1 MSDQTLHPS
10 ALGRGPV
17 WRRLASELALGFGY
31 WAAFLIALEP
41 GNLIR
46 AANAGH
52 PLAPGAEVVRILAA
66 SLLGAATAPL
76 VLAATRRF
84 PIEGPTWRRRLALHA
99 AGVAGLVVVV
109 IPLSCVLASLSV
121 AQRRIGGTDLV
132 GQFAGNGLLLVFS
145 VSGFCGLA
153 HALQFR
159 GRSGGR
165 AASAAGPSYL
175 AQVPVKAR
183 GGVVLV
189 GLDQVDWIETQG
201 NYLALHVGAATHLI
215 RETSARLEA
224 GLDPDRFMRIHRR
237 VLVAVDRV
245 RELRP
250 LGGGDAEL
258 RLADGTRLRL
268 SRSFRERVQAR
279 LEGSRA

>member
-1 MSDQTLHPS
+1 MSVLTLHPS

-31 WAAFLIALEP
+31 WAVFLIALEP

-46 AANAGH
+46 AANGGH
-52 PLAPGAEVVRILAA
+52 PLALEAEAVRMLAA

-76 VLAATRRF
+76 ILAAARWL
-84 PIEGPTWRRRLALHA
+84 PIEGPGWRRRAAIHA
-99 AGVAGLVVVV
+99 AGVAGLVGVL
-109 IPLSCVLASLSV
+109 IPLSCLLASLSV
-121 AQRRIGGTDLV
+121 AQRRIGGTDLA

-145 VSGFCGLA
+145 FSGFWGLA
-153 HALQFR
+153 HALHFR

-165 AASAAGPSYL
+165 AAPAAAPSYL

-183 GGVVLV
+183 GGLVLV

-201 NYLALHVGAATHLI
+201 NYLALHVGGATHLI

-224 GLDPDRFMRIHRR
+224 KLDPDRFQRIHRR

-250 LGGGDAEL
+250 IGGGDAEL